1 MLIILLIVGGFLIW
15 PMYLWLLKESTAEGN
30 KQIIP
35 LSYLTVYTG
44 ILIGYFLI
52 CR

>member
-1 MLIILLIVGGFLIW
+1 MLTILLVVAGFLIW
-15 PMYLWLLKESTAEGN
+15 PMYLWLLKESRTEGN

-52 CR
+52 YR